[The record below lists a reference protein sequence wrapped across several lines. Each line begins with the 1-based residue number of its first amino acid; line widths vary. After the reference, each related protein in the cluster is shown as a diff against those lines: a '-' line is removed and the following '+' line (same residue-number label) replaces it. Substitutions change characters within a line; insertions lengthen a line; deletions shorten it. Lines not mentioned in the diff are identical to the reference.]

1 MKLLITI
8 CAVLFSFAMVNAEI
22 YSWTDGAGT
31 MHFTEDY
38 SQVPKK
44 YRNKLTRHAEDEDA
58 PSTAPAAPR
67 PAKAAAKPA
76 VSAPLPAGSA
86 PVKGR
91 DGKLLYGGRPVSQW
105 QNEFRARES
114 AYKSLENRLDQL
126 AGQIKRPVGIPRE
139 RRDALP
145 QEFKAT
151 QQEYLKALKEYN
163 DLNDAANRAGLPAEF
178 RK

>member
-1 MKLLITI
+1 MKLLLAI

-22 YSWTDGAGT
+22 YSWTDDAGT

-44 YRNKLTRHAEDEDA
+44 YRNKLTRRTEDEDA
-58 PSTAPAAPR
+58 PSAAPAAR
-67 PAKAAAKPA
+67 PAKAADKAA

-86 PVKGR
+86 PVKGK

-105 QNEFRARES
+105 QNEFRARGS
-114 AYKSLENRLDQL
+114 AYKSLESRLDQL
-126 AGQIKRPVGIPRE
+126 AGQIKKPVGIPRE

-145 QEFKAT
+145 QEFKAA
-151 QQEYLKALKEYN
+151 QQEYLKALKDYN
-163 DLNDAANRAGLPAEF
+163 ELNDAANRAGLPAEF